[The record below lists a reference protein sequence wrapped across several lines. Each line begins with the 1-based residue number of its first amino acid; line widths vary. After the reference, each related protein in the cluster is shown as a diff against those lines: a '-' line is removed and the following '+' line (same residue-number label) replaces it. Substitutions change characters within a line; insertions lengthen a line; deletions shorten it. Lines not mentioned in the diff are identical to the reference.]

1 MTAPAAP
8 SEQNETVR
16 RNALIV
22 LLVPFAIIALQAIIL
37 YALGRTPI
45 CTCGYVK
52 LWEGDAFGSG
62 NSQHLADWYTPSHIV
77 HGFIFYFFAWALFRR
92 ASIWWRLAFAVLIE
106 AAWEVVENTSWI
118 IEYYRGNTVSLNYY
132 GDSIINSVMDTF
144 WMVLGFLVAW
154 RVPVIVTILLTLAM
168 ELLAA
173 YVIRDNLT
181 LNILMFIYPFESVK
195 AWQTAIGQ

>member
-1 MTAPAAP
+1 MSAVAPAAGP
-8 SEQNETVR
+8 QEAAR
-16 RNALIV
+16 RTRLFLFLALAIV
-22 LLVPFAIIALQAIIL
+22 VLQAILL

-52 LWEGDAFGSG
+52 LWEGNAFGPG

-92 ASIWWRLAFAVLIE
+92 AGIAWKLAFAVFLE
-106 AAWEVVENTSWI
+106 AAWEVIENTSWI

-132 GDSIINSVMDTF
+132 GDSILNSVMDTL
-144 WMVLGFLVAW
+144 WMVAGFLVAW
-154 RVPVIVTILLTLAM
+154 RVPVSVTLLLALAM
-168 ELLAA
+168 EALAA

-181 LNILMFIYPFESVK
+181 LNVLMFIYPFESVK
-195 AWQTAIGQ
+195 AWQGAIGQ